1 MVAEHRCANGLRA
14 LLLESH
20 TAPVVCVSVWYRA
33 GSRHD
38 PPGRSGSAHLLE
50 HMMFKGTRQHPKGEY
65 DRQLHTLGAIN
76 NASTWLDRTNYYI
89 LIGSDRYAK
98 ALDLEADRMRGALL
112 GAEDVED
119 ERTVVLNELDRNE
132 DDPGVALFDRIQARS
147 FRQHPYRRPVIGLRE
162 DVAAI
167 SRADLRAFYDA
178 HYQPGN
184 AFLVAVGRFETSAM
198 ARAIDRRFGMIP
210 AAEPARSQP
219 ADEPPQRTQRRF
231 EFSKA
236 GRQKLLGMAYHAP
249 QRGHPDAVALDV
261 LAMVLGHGRTSRLYR
276 ALVQTGLAVHAS
288 AEYASMPA
296 DPFLFM
302 LDVELAQRADFA
314 PVEATID
321 REIERLMREPVAG
334 GELQRAR
341 KRARVGF
348 ISRRDSVSALAFL
361 IGEFEI
367 ATGWEYLQTYL
378 ERLDAVTPADV
389 MRVAE
394 RYLGA
399 RARTV
404 GCFRPSDE
412 RATGAAGPADRA
424 AGGHA

>member
-1 MVAEHRCANGLRA
+1 
-14 LLLESH
+14 
-20 TAPVVCVSVWYRA
+20 
-33 GSRHD
+33 
-38 PPGRSGSAHLLE
+38 
-50 HMMFKGTRQHPKGEY
+50 MMFKGSQRYPKGEY
-65 DRQLHTLGAIN
+65 DRALHTLGAIN

-89 LIGSDRYAK
+89 LIGSDRFET

-112 GAEDVED
+112 GAQDLED

-147 FRQHPYRRPVIGLRE
+147 FREHPYRRPVIGLRQ
-162 DVAAI
+162 DVTAI

-184 AFLVAVGRFETSAM
+184 AFLVAVGRFRSAEM
-198 ARAIDRRFGMIP
+198 ARAIDRHFGAIP
-210 AAEPARSQP
+210 AAQAAPLQAT
-219 ADEPPQRTQRRF
+219 AEPPQRAERRF

-236 GRQKLLGMAYHAP
+236 GRQELLGMAYHAP

-276 ALVQTGLAVHAS
+276 ALVQSGLAVHAS
-288 AEYASMPA
+288 AEYASMPI

-302 LDVELAQRADFA
+302 LDVELAQKAESARA
-314 PVEATID
+314 EAAID
-321 REIERLMREPVAG
+321 REIDRLAREPISG

-348 ISRRDSVSALAFL
+348 ITRRDSVSALAFL

-378 ERLDAVTPADV
+378 EKLDAVTPEDV
-389 MRVAE
+389 TRVTG
-394 RYLGA
+394 RYLLP

-404 GCFRPSDE
+404 GHFRPS
-412 RATGAAGPADRA
+412 RAGLPGMAAAEDRA
-424 AGGHA
+424 VGGR